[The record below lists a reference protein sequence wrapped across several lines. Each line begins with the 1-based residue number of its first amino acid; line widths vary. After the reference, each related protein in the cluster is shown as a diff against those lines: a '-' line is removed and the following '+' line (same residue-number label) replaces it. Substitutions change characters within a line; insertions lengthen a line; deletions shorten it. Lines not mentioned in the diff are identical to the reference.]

1 MRRATPS
8 SPRRLPPAPGARRTP
23 QRWGSG
29 PTGPAMLT
37 ATCAVGA
44 VLGLLACAST
54 ATGTSTKT
62 AAEEA
67 PEPARENAGDEVAA
81 APETETRTVEDGGDA
96 AAGEAV
102 SASDDAVVILS
113 GGKRWESHEPAT
125 LVEAAT
131 AARAQRAAS
140 GPPVATITDEN
151 RDERAARG
159 ELTFVS
165 APAAGAAPD
174 RSPGEEETAPAAKP
188 DGEAYWRTTVRDAR
202 VRWRDATQ
210 RVDELGARAA
220 ELRNAFYAADDPF
233 YRDGVIKTDW
243 DAALSDLATAK
254 AEVAAARADLRR
266 LLDAGRRAGALPGWL
281 REGLELE
288 PDPPRQRDAEPS
300 TVEPVELPMVEE
312 GGRR

>member
-1 MRRATPS
+1 MRRATSS
-8 SPRRLPPAPGARRTP
+8 SPRQLPPAPGARSAPR
-23 QRWGSG
+23 RWGSG
-29 PTGPAMLT
+29 PTGSALLT

-44 VLGLLACAST
+44 ALGLLACAST
-54 ATGTSTKT
+54 APGTSTKT

-67 PEPARENAGDEVAA
+67 PEQARENAGDEAA
-81 APETETRTVEDGGDA
+81 AATETETRTVEDGVDA
-96 AAGEAV
+96 AAGEVV

-113 GGKRWESHEPAT
+113 GGKRRESDEPTT
-125 LVEAAT
+125 LAEAA
-131 AARAQRAAS
+131 AAAQAQRAAS

-174 RSPGEEETAPAAKP
+174 PSSPGEEETAPAAKP

-202 VRWRDATQ
+202 VRWRDAEQ
-210 RVDELGARAA
+210 QVEELQARVA

-233 YRDGVIKTDW
+233 YREGVVKADW
-243 DAALSDLATAK
+243 DAALGDLATAK
-254 AEVAAARADLRR
+254 AEVAAARTDLRR
-266 LLDAGRRAGALPGWL
+266 LLNAGRRAGALPGWL

-300 TVEPVELPMVEE
+300 TVEPVEPTSVVSHE
-312 GGRR
+312 

>member
-23 QRWGSG
+23 RRWGSG
-29 PTGPAMLT
+29 PAGPALLT

-44 VLGLLACAST
+44 ALALLACAST

-62 AAEEA
+62 AAEET
-67 PEPARENAGDEVAA
+67 PEQARENVGDEAAA
-81 APETETRTVEDGGDA
+81 APETETRTVEDGVDA

-102 SASDDAVVILS
+102 SASDDAAVILS
-113 GGKRWESHEPAT
+113 GGKRRESDEPAT
-125 LVEAAT
+125 LAEAAA
-131 AARAQRAAS
+131 AARTQRAAS
-140 GPPVATITDEN
+140 GPSVASITDAN

-159 ELTFVS
+159 ELTFIS
-165 APAAGAAPD
+165 SPAAGAVPD
-174 RSPGEEETAPAAKP
+174 SSAGEEETAPAAKP
-188 DGEAYWRTTVRDAR
+188 GGEAYWRTTVRDAR

-243 DAALSDLATAK
+243 DTALSDLATAK
-254 AEVAAARADLRR
+254 AEVTAARADLRR
-266 LLDAGRRAGALPGWL
+266 LLNVGRRAGALPGWL

-288 PDPPRQRDAEPS
+288 PEPPRQRNVEPS
-300 TVEPVELPMVEE
+300 TVEPVEPPMVEE

>member
-8 SPRRLPPAPGARRTP
+8 PPRRLPPAPGARRTP
-23 QRWGSG
+23 RRWGSG
-29 PTGPAMLT
+29 PGRPALLT

-44 VLGLLACAST
+44 ALGLLTCAST
-54 ATGTSTKT
+54 ATETSTKT
-62 AAEEA
+62 AAEA
-67 PEPARENAGDEVAA
+67 PEQTRDSAGDEAA
-81 APETETRTVEDGGDA
+81 AAAETETRTAEDGADV

-102 SASDDAVVILS
+102 SASDDAVVILA
-113 GGKRWESHEPAT
+113 GGERREPHEPAT
-125 LVEAAT
+125 LVEAAA

-140 GPPVATITDEN
+140 GPPAATITDEN
-151 RDERAARG
+151 RHERAARG
-159 ELTFVS
+159 QLTFVS

-174 RSPGEEETAPAAKP
+174 PSPGEEETAPAAKP
-188 DGEAYWRTTVRDAR
+188 GGEAYWRTTVRDTR
-202 VRWRDATQ
+202 VRWRDAAQ
-210 RVDELGARAA
+210 QVEELQARVA

-233 YRDGVIKTDW
+233 YRDGVIKADW
-243 DAALSDLATAK
+243 DAALGDLATAE
-254 AEVAAARADLRR
+254 AEVAAARTDLRR

-300 TVEPVELPMVEE
+300 TVEPVEPTQVEE